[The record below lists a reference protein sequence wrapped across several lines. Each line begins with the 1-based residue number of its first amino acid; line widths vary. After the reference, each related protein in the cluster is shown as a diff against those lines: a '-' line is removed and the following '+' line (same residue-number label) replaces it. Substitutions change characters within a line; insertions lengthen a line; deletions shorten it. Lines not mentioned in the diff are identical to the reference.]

1 MLALNGQ
8 PEVSASA
15 DYITNQPR
23 SGGKLAIDSVQ
34 LSLLHIMRLIPS
46 NPKPLRIRMLEAS
59 TSKAQLQVIQGTF
72 RDYTSKNS
80 QIHPHPQASL
90 VMVSGSNLQRLEA

>member
-1 MLALNGQ
+1 MLAFNGQ
-8 PEVSASA
+8 PEVSASV

-23 SGGKLAIDSVQ
+23 SGGKLGIDSVQ
-34 LSLLHIMRLIPS
+34 LSLLHIMRVIPS

-59 TSKAQLQVIQGTF
+59 TS
-72 RDYTSKNS
+72 DYTSKNS

-90 VMVSGSNLQRLEA
+90 VMVSGSNLQRLKA